1 MHRCRRMVPTVTI
14 LEALSYEQASTLP
27 CAAVTAYNALLG
39 GSRKLKG
46 GDTVLVQGTGGVS
59 IFGLQLAVASGATVI
74 ATSSSDKKLE
84 IAKKLGAKHL
94 INYKTTPNW
103 EEEVLKATD
112 GRGVDHVLEI
122 GGAGTITK
130 SAKSMAFGGN
140 LAVIGFV
147 ARPGDVSML
156 PMLVLGRASNMRG
169 ILVGSRTQF
178 EDMNRLIEAVNL
190 KPVVDKTF
198 GFEHLRDAYGYLES
212 QQHVGKVV
220 VKVAKA

>member
-1 MHRCRRMVPTVTI
+1 MRITEHM
-14 LEALSYEQASTLP
+14 SYEEASTLP

-46 GDTVLVQGTGGVS
+46 GDVVLVQGTGGVS

-103 EEEVLKATD
+103 EEEVLKITN
-112 GRGVDHVLEI
+112 GRGVDHILEV
-122 GGAGTITK
+122 GGPGTIIK

-140 LAVIGFV
+140 LSIIGVLGVIGSSSC
-147 ARPGDVSML
+147 R
-156 PMLVLGRASNMRG
+156 
-169 ILVGSRTQF
+169 
-178 EDMNRLIEAVNL
+178 
-190 KPVVDKTF
+190 
-198 GFEHLRDAYGYLES
+198 
-212 QQHVGKVV
+212 
-220 VKVAKA
+220 